1 MPIKDNERMLKEIEE
16 LWNKYL
22 DGWHGY
28 IYVSNLLNING
39 LNIQS

>member
-1 MPIKDNERMLKEIEE
+1 MPIKDNEGMLKEIEK

-22 DGWHGY
+22 DGWYGY
-28 IYVSNLLNING
+28 IYMGNLLNINE

>member
-1 MPIKDNERMLKEIEE
+1 MPIKDIERMLKEIEK

-22 DGWHGY
+22 DGWYGY
-28 IYVSNLLNING
+28 IYIGNLLNING